1 LRLNALSTRWYL
13 RPLRPQLV
21 ALGAECQHRAGEA
34 RSMRKMLDEIVGA
47 SHEEAVA
54 APMRALAELE
64 AAVIR
69 WQR

>member
-1 LRLNALSTRWYL
+1 
-13 RPLRPQLV
+13 
-21 ALGAECQHRAGEA
+21 
-34 RSMRKMLDEIVGA
+34 MRKMLDEIVGA